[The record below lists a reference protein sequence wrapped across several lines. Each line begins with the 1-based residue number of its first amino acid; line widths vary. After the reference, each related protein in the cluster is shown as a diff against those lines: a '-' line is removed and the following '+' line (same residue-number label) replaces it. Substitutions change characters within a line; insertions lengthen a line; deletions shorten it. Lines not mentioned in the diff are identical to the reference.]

1 MMLHLD
7 DPTLRLWATL
17 LALALLSAAAAW
29 KAFDEP
35 RLAASILVCGAVAVF
50 AGAIWRA
57 LR

>member
-1 MMLHLD
+1 MMLHPED
-7 DPTLRLWATL
+7 GMARLMATL
-17 LALALLSAAAAW
+17 FALSLLCAAAAW

-35 RLAASILVCGAVAVF
+35 RVAGAILVGGAAAMF

>member
-1 MMLHLD
+1 MMLHPEEGMD
-7 DPTLRLWATL
+7 RLMATL
-17 LALALLSAAAAW
+17 FALSLLCAAAAW

-35 RLAASILVCGAVAVF
+35 RVAAAILVGGAAAMF

>member
-1 MMLHLD
+1 MMLHPED
-7 DPTLRLWATL
+7 GMARLMATL
-17 LALALLSAAAAW
+17 FALSLLCAAAAW

-35 RLAASILVCGAVAVF
+35 RVAAAILVGGAAAMF

>member
-1 MMLHLD
+1 MMLH
-7 DPTLRLWATL
+7 PEEGMARLMATL
-17 LALALLSAAAAW
+17 FALSLLCAAAAW

-35 RLAASILVCGAVAVF
+35 RVAAAILVGGAAAMF

>member
-1 MMLHLD
+1 MMLH
-7 DPTLRLWATL
+7 PEAGMARLMATL
-17 LALALLSAAAAW
+17 FALSLLCAATAW

-35 RLAASILVCGAVAVF
+35 RVAAAILVGGAAAMF

>member
-1 MMLHLD
+1 MMLH
-7 DPTLRLWATL
+7 PEEGMARLMATL
-17 LALALLSAAAAW
+17 FALSLLCAAMAW

-35 RLAASILVCGAVAVF
+35 RVAAAILVGGAAAMF